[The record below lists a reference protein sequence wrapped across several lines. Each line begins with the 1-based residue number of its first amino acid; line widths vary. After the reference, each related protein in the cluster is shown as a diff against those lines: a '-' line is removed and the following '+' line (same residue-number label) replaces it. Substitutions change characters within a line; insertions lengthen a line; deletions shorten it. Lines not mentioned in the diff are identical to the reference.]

1 MIRQARVLLQQPHSL
16 TLQLVRFEK
25 CAGCPKHCNE
35 PLFDLFGLKK
45 NTFTLA
51 ANDQRYQLIDNQHK
65 LSQTG
70 LEGQLLSL
78 SIDHNDLLKSS
89 MLLYLLPLLIC
100 LLCLLAGHYLGTVA
114 DWNRDLSALLG
125 LLLGLGMVYVLSQA
139 EIFSKNL
146 KFRPKV
152 TIL

>member
-1 MIRQARVLLQQPHSL
+1 MIRQARVLTQQPRSL

-45 NTFTLA
+45 NTFTLS
-51 ANDQRYQLIDNQHK
+51 ANDPRYQLIDNRHK
-65 LSQTG
+65 LSQTD

-89 MLLYLLPLLIC
+89 ALLYLLPLLIC
-100 LLCLLAGHYLGTVA
+100 LLCLMAGHYLGSVA
-114 DWNRDLSALLG
+114 GLNNDLFALFG
-125 LLLGLGMVYVLSQA
+125 LLLGLGLVYVLSQA
-139 EIFSKNL
+139 EFISRSL